1 MDQLATLINA
11 LPAEQ
16 RSYQSYTAKS
26 RTCSFGIPS
35 SATESGQPLLTLP
48 SDCSDFEFAMG
59 EQGLALVRA
68 YAASAFPAQTE
79 SLLIGDSSYNPQMGR
94 QDLRPLI
101 EAIKHTPFPKL
112 KQLYLGEYLLFVNGA
127 GATCP
132 LGDVTP
138 ILQHAPQLA
147 ELSLVGNFSLSQA
160 LNFPELTELDI
171 QLDDCHSNINGGP
184 ISNDTLAALLS
195 SPMPKLTT
203 LCLDLEI
210 EPAVEYSLPAC
221 FFDGHLLP
229 ALSRLEIAG
238 QFCQGEVER
247 LAASPLCQRDGFK
260 LFIDD

>member
-1 MDQLATLINA
+1 MTDFQTLLNA
-11 LPAEQ
+11 LPDEQ
-16 RSYQSYTAKS
+16 KSYQTRANIKPN
-26 RTCSFGIPS
+26 CSFGIPAT
-35 SATESGQPLLTLP
+35 ATETGQPLQTLA

-101 EAIKHTPFPKL
+101 DAIKQTPFPML
-112 KQLYLGEYLLFVNGA
+112 KQLYLGEYLLFVNGP

-132 LGDVTP
+132 LGDITP

-160 LNFPELTELDI
+160 VNFPELTELNI
-171 QLDDCHSNINGGP
+171 QLDDQSSINGGP
-184 ISNDTLAALLS
+184 ISNDTLARLLS
-195 SPMPKLTT
+195 HPMPKLTT

-210 EPAVEYSLPAC
+210 DPSVEYKLPTS
-221 FFDGHLLP
+221 FFTIDKLP
-229 ALSRLEIAG
+229 ALTRLEIAG
-238 QFCQGEVER
+238 QFGEGEVER

-260 LFIDD
+260 LFID